1 MKKINA
7 LFLAAMLSFGAVSV
21 GDPPK
26 AEAFDWFSVAARAV
40 VASQQKAAI
49 VESLEYYDGEGR
61 DKLMDELKA
70 QNGVNYDP
78 TANTMLE
85 RIMTNMSAGI
95 AKTDP
100 SITEKPYRYFV
111 NNDKSFNAFCALGHN
126 VSVNIGAFEFVNY
139 NEEMLAAI
147 IAHEMV
153 HGQKNHSLNGA
164 KKKLSVDVVLASVGG
179 ELGVGSIIAA
189 NVVAAHAKNSGITK
203 KNEWEADNIS
213 FEYMAN
219 AGYNVGA
226 CAAVWQQ
233 VLEQQ
238 NHRSNI
244 LQDILAPST
253 HPSPD
258 DRRDNFAK
266 KMYEYSNKKVKVDE
280 KTGVIFVNGKEFTTP
295 AATNTMSSKQRAY
308 YLAGNLAKMYHSGQE
323 KSNAYV
329 RDNVV
334 YVGNIGI
341 MSALTGDKSATALA
355 AKLNSIK

>member
-1 MKKINA
+1 MKKFNA
-7 LFLAAMLSFGAVSV
+7 VFLAAMLSFGTVTV
-21 GDPPK
+21 VTPPK

-61 DKLMDELKA
+61 DKLMEELKE

-78 TANTMLE
+78 TANAMLE

-95 AKTDP
+95 AKSDAT
-100 SITEKPYRYFV
+100 IIEKPYRYFV

-280 KTGVIFVNGKEFTTP
+280 KTGAILVNGKEFTIP
-295 AATNTMSSKQRAY
+295 AVTNTMSSKQRAY
-308 YLAGNLAKMYHSGQE
+308 YLAGNLAEMYHKGQE

-341 MSALTGDKSATALA
+341 MSALNGDKSAAALA

>member
-1 MKKINA
+1 MKKFNA
-7 LFLAAMLSFGAVSV
+7 VFLAAMLSFGTVTV
-21 GDPPK
+21 VTPPK

-61 DKLMDELKA
+61 DKLMEELKE

-78 TANTMLE
+78 TANAMLE

-95 AKTDP
+95 AKSDAT
-100 SITEKPYRYFV
+100 IIEKPYRYFV

-280 KTGVIFVNGKEFTTP
+280 KTGAILVNGKEFTIP
-295 AATNTMSSKQRAY
+295 AVTNTMSSKQRAY
-308 YLAGNLAKMYHSGQE
+308 YLAGNLAEMYHKGQE

-341 MSALTGDKSATALA
+341 MSALNGDKSAAALA
-355 AKLNSIK
+355 TKLNSIK

>member
-1 MKKINA
+1 MKKFNA
-7 LFLAAMLSFGAVSV
+7 VFLAAMLSFGTVTV
-21 GDPPK
+21 VTPPK

-61 DKLMDELKA
+61 DKLMEELKE

-78 TANTMLE
+78 TANAMLE

-95 AKTDP
+95 AKSDAT
-100 SITEKPYRYFV
+100 IIEKPYRYFV

-266 KMYEYSNKKVKVDE
+266 KMYEYSNKKVEVDE
-280 KTGVIFVNGKEFTTP
+280 KTGAILVNGKEFTIP
-295 AATNTMSSKQRAY
+295 AAANTMSSKQRAY
-308 YLAGNLAKMYHSGQE
+308 YLAGNLAEMYHKGQE

-341 MSALTGDKSATALA
+341 MSALNGDKSAAALA

>member
-7 LFLAAMLSFGAVSV
+7 VFLAAMLSFGAVSV
-21 GDPPK
+21 GAPPK

>member
-1 MKKINA
+1 MKKFNA

-21 GDPPK
+21 SAPPK

-61 DKLMDELKA
+61 DKLMEELRE

-78 TANTMLE
+78 TANAMLE

-213 FEYMAN
+213 FDYMAN

-280 KTGVIFVNGKEFTTP
+280 KSGAILVNGKEFIVP
-295 AATNTMSSKQRAY
+295 AATDNMSSMQRAY
-308 YLAGNLAKMYHSGQE
+308 YLAGNLAEAYHQ
-323 KSNAYV
+323 KQNRYKAYV
-329 RDNVV
+329 KNNIVYLGNV
-334 YVGNIGI
+334 GI
-341 MSALTGDKSATALA
+341 MTAMNGDGSAYSLA
-355 AKLNSIK
+355 EKLNTIK

>member
-1 MKKINA
+1 MKKFNA
-7 LFLAAMLSFGAVSV
+7 VFLAAMLSFGAVTV
-21 GDPPK
+21 VTPPK

-61 DKLMDELKA
+61 DKLMEELKE

-78 TANTMLE
+78 TANAMLE

-95 AKTDP
+95 AKSDAT
-100 SITEKPYRYFV
+100 IIEKPYRYFV

-280 KTGVIFVNGKEFTTP
+280 KTGSILVNGKEFTTP
-295 AATNTMSSKQRAY
+295 AATNIMSSKQRAY
-308 YLAGNLAKMYHSGQE
+308 YLAGNLAEMYHKGQE

-329 RDNVV
+329 RDHVV
-334 YVGNIGI
+334 YVGNLGI
-341 MSALTGDKSATALA
+341 MSALNGDKSAAELA

>member
-1 MKKINA
+1 MKKFNA
-7 LFLAAMLSFGAVSV
+7 VFLAAMLSFGTVTV
-21 GDPPK
+21 VTPPK

-61 DKLMDELKA
+61 DKLMEELKE
-70 QNGVNYDP
+70 QNGVNYDS
-78 TANTMLE
+78 TANAMLE

-95 AKTDP
+95 AKSDAT
-100 SITEKPYRYFV
+100 IIEKPYRYFV

-164 KKKLSVDVVLASVGG
+164 KKKLSVDVVLASVG
-179 ELGVGSIIAA
+179 
-189 NVVAAHAKNSGITK
+189 
-203 KNEWEADNIS
+203 
-213 FEYMAN
+213 
-219 AGYNVGA
+219 A

-280 KTGVIFVNGKEFTTP
+280 KTGAILVNGKEFTIP

-308 YLAGNLAKMYHSGQE
+308 YLAGNLAEMYHKGQE

-341 MSALTGDKSATALA
+341 MSALNGDKSAAALA
-355 AKLNSIK
+355 TKLNSIK

>member
-1 MKKINA
+1 MKKFNA
-7 LFLAAMLSFGAVSV
+7 VFLAAMLSFGTVTV
-21 GDPPK
+21 VTPPK

-61 DKLMDELKA
+61 DKLMEELKE

-78 TANTMLE
+78 TANAMLE

-95 AKTDP
+95 AKSDAT
-100 SITEKPYRYFV
+100 IIEKPYRYFV

-280 KTGVIFVNGKEFTTP
+280 KTGAILVNGKEFTIP
-295 AATNTMSSKQRAY
+295 AAANTMSSKQRAY
-308 YLAGNLAKMYHSGQE
+308 YLAGNLAEMYHKGQE

-341 MSALTGDKSATALA
+341 MSALNGDKSAATLA

>member
-1 MKKINA
+1 MKKFNA
-7 LFLAAMLSFGAVSV
+7 VFLAAMLSFGTVTV
-21 GDPPK
+21 VTPPK

-61 DKLMDELKA
+61 DKLMEELKE

-78 TANTMLE
+78 TANAMLE

-95 AKTDP
+95 AKSDAT
-100 SITEKPYRYFV
+100 IIEKPYRYFV
-111 NNDKSFNAFCALGHN
+111 NNDKFFNAFCALGHN

-164 KKKLSVDVVLASVGG
+164 KKKLSVDVVLASLGG

-280 KTGVIFVNGKEFTTP
+280 KTGAILVNGKEFTIP
-295 AATNTMSSKQRAY
+295 AVTNTMSSKQRAY
-308 YLAGNLAKMYHSGQE
+308 YLAGNLAEMYHKGQE

-341 MSALTGDKSATALA
+341 MSALNGDKSAAALA

>member
-1 MKKINA
+1 MKKFNA
-7 LFLAAMLSFGAVSV
+7 VFLAAMLSFGAVTV
-21 GDPPK
+21 VTPPK

-61 DKLMDELKA
+61 DKLMEELKE

-78 TANTMLE
+78 TANAMLE

-95 AKTDP
+95 AKSDAT
-100 SITEKPYRYFV
+100 IIEKPYRYFV

-341 MSALTGDKSATALA
+341 MSALTGDKSAAALA

>member
-1 MKKINA
+1 MKKFNA
-7 LFLAAMLSFGAVSV
+7 VFLAAMLSFCTVTV
-21 GDPPK
+21 VTPPK

-40 VASQQKAAI
+40 VASHQKAAI

-61 DKLMDELKA
+61 DKLMEELKE

-78 TANTMLE
+78 TANAMLE

-95 AKTDP
+95 AKSDAT
-100 SITEKPYRYFV
+100 IIEKPYRYFV

-280 KTGVIFVNGKEFTTP
+280 KTGAILVNGKEFTIP

-308 YLAGNLAKMYHSGQE
+308 YLAGNLAEMYHKGQE

-341 MSALTGDKSATALA
+341 MSALNGDKSAAALA
-355 AKLNSIK
+355 TKLNSIK

>member
-1 MKKINA
+1 MKKFNA
-7 LFLAAMLSFGAVSV
+7 VFLAAMLSFGTVTV
-21 GDPPK
+21 VTPPK

-61 DKLMDELKA
+61 DKLMEELKD
-70 QNGVNYDP
+70 QNGINYDP
-78 TANTMLE
+78 TANAMLE

-95 AKTDP
+95 AKSDAT
-100 SITEKPYRYFV
+100 IIEKPYRYFV

-280 KTGVIFVNGKEFTTP
+280 KTGAILVNGKEFTIP
-295 AATNTMSSKQRAY
+295 AAANTMSSKQRAY
-308 YLAGNLAKMYHSGQE
+308 YLAGNLAEMYHKGQE

-341 MSALTGDKSATALA
+341 MSALNGCLLYTSDA
-355 AKLNSIK
+355 ADEL

>member
-1 MKKINA
+1 MKRFNA
-7 LFLAAMLSFGAVSV
+7 VFLAAMLSFGAANVV
-21 GDPPK
+21 TPPK

-61 DKLMDELKA
+61 DKLMEELKE

-78 TANTMLE
+78 TANAMLE

-95 AKTDP
+95 AKSDAT
-100 SITEKPYRYFV
+100 ITEKPYRYFV

-295 AATNTMSSKQRAY
+295 AATDTMSSKQRAY
-308 YLAGNLAKMYHSGQE
+308 YLAGNLAEMYHQGQE
-323 KSNAYV
+323 KSKAYV
-329 RDNVV
+329 RGNVV
-334 YVGNIGI
+334 YVGDIGI
-341 MSALTGDKSATALA
+341 MSALNGDSSANSLA
-355 AKLNSIK
+355 TKLNSIK

>member
-1 MKKINA
+1 MKKFNA
-7 LFLAAMLSFGAVSV
+7 VFLAAMLSFGTVTV
-21 GDPPK
+21 VTPPK

-61 DKLMDELKA
+61 DKLMEELKE

-78 TANTMLE
+78 TANAMLE

-95 AKTDP
+95 AKSDAT
-100 SITEKPYRYFV
+100 IIEKPYRYFV

-280 KTGVIFVNGKEFTTP
+280 KTGAILVNGKEFTIP
-295 AATNTMSSKQRAY
+295 ATTNTMSSKQRAY
-308 YLAGNLAKMYHSGQE
+308 YLAGNLSEMYHKGQE

-341 MSALTGDKSATALA
+341 MSALNGDKSAAALA
-355 AKLNSIK
+355 TKLNSIK

>member
-1 MKKINA
+1 MKKFNA
-7 LFLAAMLSFGAVSV
+7 VFLAAMLSFGTVTV
-21 GDPPK
+21 VTPPK

-61 DKLMDELKA
+61 DKLMEELKD
-70 QNGVNYDP
+70 QNGINYDP
-78 TANTMLE
+78 TANAMLE

-95 AKTDP
+95 AKSDAT
-100 SITEKPYRYFV
+100 IIEKPYRYFV

-280 KTGVIFVNGKEFTTP
+280 KTGAILVNGKEFTIP
-295 AATNTMSSKQRAY
+295 AAANTMSSKQRAY
-308 YLAGNLAKMYHSGQE
+308 YLAGNLAEMYHKGQE

-341 MSALTGDKSATALA
+341 MSALNGDKSAATLA